1 VRWMRSFS
9 MIATV
14 AAIAA
19 ACNDSDSTGPD
30 VPQIATLTVDASQG
44 WAYVAF
50 DGDTAE
56 VVQVSDAAASTA
68 WDMAFQATSVMLNG
82 GAAGPAGV
90 VGYCVCQNA
99 NATDAEV
106 VAMTPESELADFEA
120 VTASQIPTDAS
131 AWESDALA
139 PAISGWYAY
148 DFATHTVSAAPE
160 KVWMVRT
167 ASGSAYAK
175 FHVTAIEGASQA
187 HAGRVTVEFAVQPSA
202 GAAFGETKQVVVD
215 VSTGPVYLDLETAAV
230 VSGGTDWDLR
240 FEGWTIRVNGGVSGS
255 GNAGAVLSG
264 MTFDEVTDASG
275 LGALYKGDAF
285 GGVFAE
291 HPWYRYNLQGN
302 HQIWPTYDVYLIR
315 RGDAVYKVQLI
326 GYYGPAGE
334 SRRVTFR
341 YERLQ

>member
-1 VRWMRSFS
+1 
-9 MIATV
+9 
-14 AAIAA
+14 
-19 ACNDSDSTGPD
+19 PD

-148 DFATHTVSAAPE
+148 DFATHT
-160 KVWMVRT
+160 
-167 ASGSAYAK
+167 
-175 FHVTAIEGASQA
+175 
-187 HAGRVTVEFAVQPSA
+187 
-202 GAAFGETKQVVVD
+202 
-215 VSTGPVYLDLETAAV
+215 
-230 VSGGTDWDLR
+230 
-240 FEGWTIRVNGGVSGS
+240 
-255 GNAGAVLSG
+255 
-264 MTFDEVTDASG
+264 
-275 LGALYKGDAF
+275 
-285 GGVFAE
+285 
-291 HPWYRYNLQGN
+291 
-302 HQIWPTYDVYLIR
+302 
-315 RGDAVYKVQLI
+315 
-326 GYYGPAGE
+326 
-334 SRRVTFR
+334 
-341 YERLQ
+341 